1 LPPLIDG
8 RPLTKVVTFPAV
20 VTSAMAPE
28 GFTHCGCEP
37 SLHPGGTVLR
47 PASLTSRVPSG
58 PRVSLRGWL
67 SPEATTWKA
76 GGPGS
81 ELAVVAA
88 ALEALWMPLADAIGA
103 GSVALRVA
111 TKTMARATFRWERR
125 TRREHIELRLGGF
138 GGRELRAA
146 KYYPLGPS
154 VAKSASQP

>member
-1 LPPLIDG
+1 
-8 RPLTKVVTFPAV
+8 
-20 VTSAMAPE
+20 MAPE

-125 TRREHIELRLGGF
+125 WSE
-138 GGRELRAA
+138 GREENTLTSDLVA
-146 KYYPLGPS
+146 S
-154 VAKSASQP
+154 VAVSCVPLSITRAKRCEVGLAAVTSPNY